1 MARKVAFFLPGV
13 RGGAI
18 DRAQDTV
25 KETTLPALQCH
36 LCIAKTT
43 IILPRQAQ

>member
-1 MARKVAFFLPGV
+1 MAQKVAFFLPGD

-25 KETTLPALQCH
+25 KETTLPALQCYPS
-36 LCIAKTT
+36 LQQKQQI
-43 IILPRQAQ
+43 